1 VLALIIA
8 LADTFAAPPA
18 RLALS
23 PVSTGK
29 QRLGMKFRFSRN
41 RSALLREPET
51 PSRLEHFA
59 ASARHDPGRIARK
72 MPQTQWHGLIRA
84 PKRFQTERAA

>member
-29 QRLGMKFRFSRN
+29 RRGMKNPLLTQSFS
-41 RSALLREPET
+41 T
-51 PSRLEHFA
+51 A
-59 ASARHDPGRIARK
+59 A
-72 MPQTQWHGLIRA
+72 
-84 PKRFQTERAA
+84 